1 MDGARINP
9 LRDILAM
16 CDFLRHAM
24 LLNPPHFD
32 ILYISSKRLELI
44 SNERTNK
51 MSTIIDNSKEIE
63 TGTREWN
70 IEDVWNDEENWALE
84 ATRYGITSSIDRDQA
99 VDEDGQPIYNLYT
112 FIEIDGDATAEFT
125 ANEVARFAKGW

>member
-1 MDGARINP
+1 
-9 LRDILAM
+9 
-16 CDFLRHAM
+16 
-24 LLNPPHFD
+24 
-32 ILYISSKRLELI
+32 
-44 SNERTNK
+44 
-51 MSTIIDNSKEIE
+51 MSTIIDNSKAIE

-112 FIEIDGDATAEFT
+112 FIEVDGDATAEFT